1 MPTELELRGL
11 TMEQLEQE
19 RFGSYQHYEMVRE
32 HAQRVRDYE
41 VQVEMESLRKRV
53 ELLAQQDEVIAVYMK
68 ARKNAQRRAQKKA
81 EREREYVFTDEQMRI
96 AIKSIERHAE

>member
-11 TMEQLEQE
+11 SMEQLEQE
-19 RFGSYQHYEMVRE
+19 RFGSYQHYQMVRE

-41 VQVEMESLRKRV
+41 VEMEMKRMRRRV
-53 ELLAQQDEVIAVYMK
+53 ELLAEQDEAIAVYMR
-68 ARKNAQRRAQKKA
+68 ARKNAQRAARKKA
-81 EREREYVFTDEQMRI
+81 EREYVFTNEQMRI